1 MTLKPKP
8 PGSEYQ
14 YGEKNFRRFE
24 PQILQLLREWP
35 AKVTFNCVTVT
46 ACSWRTLFRAA
57 CSAFVHEDCH
67 WVSEITKQEIHD
79 LFEQLVI
86 SPNDA
91 TKQVSLFPKNSTPD
105 DTVAIPFALSSDVIN
120 VRDDEKLLHA
130 LLLIK
135 DRELSLNPLRISG
148 ISFEVLESYR
158 EIYQNISTAQDEP
171 GVLTIF

>member
-1 MTLKPKP
+1 MNLKPKE

-24 PQILQLLREWP
+24 PQILQVLREWP
-35 AKVTFNCVTVT
+35 AKITFNTVTVT
-46 ACSWRTLFRAA
+46 PCSWRVLFRAA

-67 WVSEITKQEIHD
+67 WTSEITKQEIYD

-91 TKQVSLFPKNSTPD
+91 KRQVSLYPKNSTPD

-120 VRDDEKLLHA
+120 VRDDETLLHA

-135 DRELSLNPLRISG
+135 DRELSLNPLKISG
-148 ISFEVLESYR
+148 ISLQVLEAYR
-158 EIYQNISTAQDEP
+158 DIYQNVSFAQDEP
-171 GVLTIF
+171 GVLTVF